1 MNENYSFE
9 LLLARAVTNVLMVAG
24 LFATVV
30 GVVTLLR
37 WAF

>member
-1 MNENYSFE
+1 MNENYSVE
-9 LLLARAVTNVLMVAG
+9 LLLARVVTNVLMVAG

-37 WAF
+37 WVF